1 MVSENSPC
9 IAVRCIFLEF
19 SASPYRPLDHRLVV
33 SVVVEVDPAFDFAA
47 RYSVG
52 SSFGLVP
59 FKSKITQQVQKVI
72 KTWLEPG
79 DGVLGFSG
87 EGVFGLNWGFIGDCF
102 CWKYG

>member
-1 MVSENSPC
+1 MV
-9 IAVRCIFLEF
+9 A
-19 SASPYRPLDHRLVV
+19 
-33 SVVVEVDPAFDFAA
+33 SVVVEVGPAFDFAA
-47 RYSVG
+47 RYFAG

-59 FKSKITQQVQKVI
+59 LQSGHKSGQEVI
-72 KTWLEPG
+72 HTWLEPG